1 MMASFVLK
9 EKKKQW
15 VFFKYN
21 PYIAGEIEVK
31 DSVVYLL
38 WDDGVVILKN
48 EPLNVMGPETLLF
61 HWLGLEQQALVIY
74 RVSSVLIKIQQIQTH
89 TE

>member
-61 HWLGLEQQALVIY
+61 H
-74 RVSSVLIKIQQIQTH
+74 
-89 TE
+89 